1 MKFLF
6 CPSNC
11 KQWCEIKTKKLF
23 TLALERVIAMGI
35 SRKVGAPGPLTVMTS
50 LLCPAPQPL
59 IEPSWGQG
67 EMTGQSRHFLRLPLH
82 PPWKITVASSGPLA
96 PARDTLPS
104 SDLNPP
110 SSDKSPRSWDKTRN
124 DWDGAWCIV
133 TYSQR
138 ASLGSEQRIPIVRSK
153 VISIK
158 PLPWG
163 RIAQRLYFGGFYGN
177 PMPY

>member
-6 CPSNC
+6 RLSNC
-11 KQWCEIKTKKLF
+11 KKWCEIKTKKVF

-35 SRKVGAPGPLTVMTS
+35 SRKVGTPGPLAVMTS

-67 EMTGQSRHFLRLPLH
+67 EMTGQSRP
-82 PPWKITVASSGPLA
+82 
-96 PARDTLPS
+96 LPS
-104 SDLNPP
+104 ASPPPAMENNCGVLWPPGPCQGHSTLIRPKSP

-133 TYSQR
+133 TFSQR
-138 ASLGSEQRIPIVRSK
+138 TSLGSEQRIPIVGSK
-153 VISIK
+153 VISVK

-163 RIAQRLYFGGFYGN
+163 RTAQRLYFGGFYGN